1 MNILEKNKKCTGCLA
16 CVDSCPTNALTV
28 SQNKDGFYVP
38 ALSSDKCID
47 CGKCV
52 KVCPPLNMQEFI
64 LSPQCYYGWNKDEK
78 ARETSSSGGIFSAFA
93 NAVLA
98 QGGVVFGAS
107 YADDFKTVEITSTE
121 CVDLEKL
128 KVSKYVQSNAVGAY
142 RKMGEFL
149 KAGRKVLF
157 VGAPCQCAGAKS
169 LLGENENLY
178 IVDFLCG
185 GFASPTAFTDYVN
198 WLETKYKSKIV
209 YINFRYKKKGW
220 TLSGMKVNFA
230 NKKSYYS
237 DWQYDP
243 YYSYFYNTPYSK
255 NECCMDCDFRVNR
268 YADITIADFW
278 GFRKLK
284 IKLDEKGTSLIV
296 SHNEKGAK
304 LIEECKDFL
313 QLFPLT
319 SEQGSYDFIR
329 KPKTEKQLKERREFL
344 DEVNANGFIN
354 TAKKHA
360 YKGGKFGVFCR
371 KVKSRLL
378 RIIKR

>member
-78 ARETSSSGGIFSAFA
+78 ARETSSSGGVFSAFA

-142 RKMGEFL
+142 RKMGDFL

-198 WLETKYKSKIV
+198 WLESKYKSKIV
-209 YINFRYKKKGW
+209 YMNFRHKKKGW

-237 DWQYDP
+237 DCEDDP
-243 YYSYFYNTPYSK
+243 Y
-255 NECCMDCDFRVNR
+255 
-268 YADITIADFW
+268 
-278 GFRKLK
+278 
-284 IKLDEKGTSLIV
+284 SL
-296 SHNEKGAK
+296 
-304 LIEECKDFL
+304 
-313 QLFPLT
+313 
-319 SEQGSYDFIR
+319 
-329 KPKTEKQLKERREFL
+329 
-344 DEVNANGFIN
+344 
-354 TAKKHA
+354 
-360 YKGGKFGVFCR
+360 
-371 KVKSRLL
+371 
-378 RIIKR
+378 